1 MKNCTTCKVE
11 KPLDAFYKNK
21 TKKDGVASQCK
32 VCCKVSQ
39 KEYRLKNKEKI
50 AVQDKEYR
58 LKNQEK
64 LSVYG
69 KEYRLKN
76 QEKISV
82 YDKEYNLKNQEKIAA
97 YRKEYRL
104 KNKEKIAVQDKE
116 RSSRPEVR
124 KRRNERFRDRYNNE
138 ILYRLMQLLRSAVYR
153 TFKGYSKPDTTMKL
167 LYCTLEQFKSHIEKQ
182 FDVGMNWENQGEWHL
197 DHIKPMN
204 AFDLLDENEKRYCNH
219 WSNFQPLWG
228 PENISKQDSWTKE
241 DESNYTPPDLDKA
254 FELWDSEEI

>member
-11 KPLDAFYKNK
+11 KPLDAFDKNK
-21 TKKDGVASQCK
+21 TKKDGVSSQCK
-32 VCCKVSQ
+32 VCRKEYYLKNKEKALAYDKEYNLKNKEKILVQ
-39 KEYRLKNKEKI
+39 TKEYYLKNQEKLAVQKKEYRLKNKEKI
-50 AVQDKEYR
+50 
-58 LKNQEK
+58 
-64 LSVYG
+64 
-69 KEYRLKN
+69 
-76 QEKISV
+76 
-82 YDKEYNLKNQEKIAA
+82 
-97 YRKEYRL
+97 
-104 KNKEKIAVQDKE
+104 KE
-116 RSSRPEVR
+116 RRSRPEVR
-124 KRRNERFRDRYNNE
+124 KRINEIRRDRYNNE
-138 ILYRLMQLLRSAVYR
+138 ILYRLMQLLRATVYR
-153 TFKGYSKPDTTMKL
+153 TFNGYSKPEKTMKL